1 MSEDK
6 QEKAQDKSRW
16 SLWVV
21 VIIFACLFF
30 VLAGFFALLSQL
42 PANVVAR
49 GVTVGQV
56 DLGGLSK
63 EQAERIVTKQIETME
78 NHGVSFVYKNV
89 SLNLASVNH
98 SLTNP
103 EISNVIFDYDS
114 ETTVQKALS
123 MGRTG
128 NRLNQIFSRLYLRL
142 FGIKIEPTYSF
153 VSEEALNFLRE
164 NLSTYETEFKNA
176 ALQVKNNSNL
186 ELSIQEE
193 SAGKSF
199 NYQLALKELKNR
211 LDNFDLSDISLKL
224 EEAKPTITKAEAEKK
239 TGEVSEILSKGK
251 ITFQS
256 GDKNFI
262 VEPGEWAQWLVL
274 KKEKNKLVV
283 AVDEDKLKNYLQTK
297 VFSEIETDF
306 EEAKFVIENGK
317 VKEFK
322 PGQSGKKINLIVVL
336 KSVEEALLNNGDRN
350 IILVMETVDPELTLE
365 KVNSF
370 GVRELLGVGKTNFKG
385 SSANRKKNIAAGA
398 KILNGILIAPGEVFS
413 TITRL
418 KPIDE
423 TNGYVPELVIKGSK
437 TVPEFGGGLCQVSTT
452 LFRAVLSSGLPVLER
467 AAHAYRVSYYEPP
480 VGVDATIYDPS
491 PDFRFINDTGNYI
504 LVQGRIEGT
513 ELIFEFWG
521 TKDGRSVKKTDPQ
534 VYNIK
539 APPEAKLI
547 ETLDLPVGQKKCT
560 ESAHAGADAI
570 FNYTIT
576 YTDGTIK
583 DQEFKSHYRP
593 WGSVCYIG
601 VEKLTEPA
609 ETDSL
614 LTSTSTVPDAPNSP
628 QGQATVA
635 SSTAV
640 TSIVVTP

>member
-30 VLAGFFALLSQL
+30 ILAGFFALLSQL

-114 ETTVQKALS
+114 EATVQKALS

-176 ALQVKNNSNL
+176 ALQVKNNPNL

-262 VEPGEWAQWLVL
+262 VEPGDWAQWLVL

-283 AVDEDKLKNYLQTK
+283 AVDEDKLKSYLQTK

-570 FNYTIT
+570 FNYIIT

-614 LTSTSTVPDAPNSP
+614 LTSTSTVPAAPNSP
-628 QGQATVA
+628 QGQATAA

-640 TSIVVTP
+640 TSTVVTP